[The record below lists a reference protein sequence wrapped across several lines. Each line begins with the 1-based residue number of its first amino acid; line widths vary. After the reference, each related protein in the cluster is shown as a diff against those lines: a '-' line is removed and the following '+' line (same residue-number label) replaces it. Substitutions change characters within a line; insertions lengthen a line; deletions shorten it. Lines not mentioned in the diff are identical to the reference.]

1 MAMSSPRPPRRM
13 LALAVIALGLLL
25 VLGSLFADSLGITG
39 GGEGYGWK
47 QLIATIVG
55 LSIAVAG
62 AAWYLRPA
70 LPEPDLPLEPE

>member
-1 MAMSSPRPPRRM
+1 MATSSHRPPRRM
-13 LALAVIALGLLL
+13 LPLAVIAAGVIV
-25 VLGSLFADSLGITG
+25 VLGSIFADPLGITG

-62 AAWYLRPA
+62 AAWYLRPT
-70 LPEPDLPLEPE
+70 LNEPNLPLEPE

>member
-13 LALAVIALGLLL
+13 LPLAVIALGLLV
-25 VLGSLFADSLGITG
+25 VLGSLFADPLGITG

-47 QLIATIVG
+47 QMIATIVG
-55 LSIAVAG
+55 LAIAVAG
-62 AAWYLRPA
+62 GAWYLRPT